1 MSCEDSCEDFEK
13 LPEYLQHKSLS
24 YKHWMAIDLTIPQDF
39 KSILASECTRIDRV
53 FRIHYDR
60 IYKPSIFDFIC
71 MKKQYAKD
79 ELLLFATLNNEC
91 LTKICDRLDM
101 RQWLYECK
109 RILLYEFLGGM
120 KIKSMTLTGQIE
132 CPICL
137 DYYGINDN
145 NIIISRCGHHCCL
158 GCFKKI
164 CDIKTQNNTNIKCHT
179 CRKRNPYSDFIII

>member
-1 MSCEDSCEDFEK
+1 MSCEDFEK

-71 MKKQYAKD
+71 MKKPYAKD
-79 ELLLFATLNNEC
+79 ELLLFATLNNEY

-137 DYYGINDN
+137 DYYAN